1 MQLWF
6 VTHRKKLEEVD
17 FVDEEF
23 LHKNVNKNGIY
34 MTIMVCYRK
43 FWFTYSAISVRLEV
57 ILGKKPFAFYL
68 YVLLSVFELAQ

>member
-1 MQLWF
+1 MQFWF

-43 FWFTYSAISVRLEV
+43 SWFTYSAISVRLEV
-57 ILGKKPFAFYL
+57 ILGNKPFALYL
-68 YVLLSVFELAQ
+68 YVLLSVFDLAQ